1 MRYQEKVEETKTK
14 PWEEHMEPIWE
25 HAFKYIKS
33 IIKQRNHQELTRDDL
48 EYIITKVCEQLDP
61 NMYILDERDL
71 FNIMIQDDE
80 FAVYCI

>member
-1 MRYQEKVEETKTK
+1 MTYQDESK

-25 HAFKYIKS
+25 QAFKYIKS
-33 IIKQRNHQELTRDDL
+33 IIKQRNYQELTRDDL

-71 FNIMIQDDE
+71 FNIMIHDDE
-80 FAVYCI
+80 FAIYCI